1 MSGKFGSADLVADVL
16 QLLHTTPVG
25 KTTTVSVRF
34 ANRNIVPSNV
44 SVAIGSNASLE
55 LKDYITYNL
64 QILPNGLH
72 EDSGIVMSP
81 GEKLWVK
88 SSTDNVSVRAFGF
101 ED

>member
-1 MSGKFGSADLVADVL
+1 MSGKLGSADLVADTL
-16 QLLHTTPVG
+16 QLLYTAPTG
-25 KTTTVSVRF
+25 KTPTVSVRF
-34 ANRNIVPSNV
+34 ANRNIVSSNIF
-44 SVAIGSNASLE
+44 VAIGSNTALE

-64 QILPNGLH
+64 EILPNGLH

-88 SSTDNVSVRAFGF
+88 SSSDHVSVRAFGF